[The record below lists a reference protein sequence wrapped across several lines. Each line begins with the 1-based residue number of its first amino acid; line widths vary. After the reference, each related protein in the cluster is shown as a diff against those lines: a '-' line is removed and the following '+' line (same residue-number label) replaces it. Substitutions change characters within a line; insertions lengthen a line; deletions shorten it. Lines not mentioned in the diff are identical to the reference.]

1 MSSFPQKPPANQKQ
15 MKRLLEKYNAREAY
29 DKLAARIILA
39 NERTRV
45 APPSRVQT
53 AESHRIKIN
62 ENKLQEIRTGRFGR
76 VQLPSE
82 EEARYWL
89 QQWREGATPKEDTPT
104 RKIVIRRNRTEV
116 RE

>member
-45 APPSRVQT
+45 APPSRVQEET
-53 AESHRIKIN
+53 RKIKIT
-62 ENKLQEIRTGRFGR
+62 ERDLQEIRTGRFGR
-76 VQLPSE
+76 VQLPSQ
-82 EEARYWL
+82 EEARYLL
-89 QQWREGATPKEDTPT
+89 QQWREGAKPKEETPI
-104 RKIVIRRNRTEV
+104 RKIVIRRNRNEV